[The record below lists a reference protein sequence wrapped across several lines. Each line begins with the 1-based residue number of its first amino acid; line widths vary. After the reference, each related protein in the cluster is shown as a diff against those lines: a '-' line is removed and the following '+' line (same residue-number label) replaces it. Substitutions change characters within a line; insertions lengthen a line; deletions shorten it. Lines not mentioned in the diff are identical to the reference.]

1 MNQSSILISK
11 IKSLIISDGNSEKEI
26 IQNKGL
32 SKNQVWDCET
42 WWNQFLKCHNY
53 IETTTSKEIQQKI
66 AQNSR
71 VLF

>member
-32 SKNQVWDCET
+32 SKNQV
-42 WWNQFLKCHNY
+42 
-53 IETTTSKEIQQKI
+53 
-66 AQNSR
+66 
-71 VLF
+71 